1 MPYQKRTEL
10 KNKASAFESL
20 NNLTRLLRTNP
31 GTIVKSFIKKKIS
44 REKAMKIS
52 HELKSI
58 TELPPQI
65 AFIGKTGV
73 GKSSTINKLFNP
85 KPNLK
90 VDHVQPATM
99 GIEIFELS
107 LGERGK
113 LIVVDCPGLG
123 ESKEAD
129 KRNISAYKQLLEK
142 SDVAVWILKADDKTI
157 GIDQG
162 FMKKVLPKRLRNK
175 LVIAI
180 NQVDLMHPGNWYNN
194 HKIPSIE
201 QEENIIKKEEYVR
214 KKFTEAGLPPFRL
227 VSFSANKKYHLAVL
241 FNAMVD
247 ACPSERIPSLVKSG
261 DQNSYVSRKLR
272 LGDVKKIKKIRQK

>member
-99 GIEIFELS
+99 GIEIFEL
-107 LGERGK
+107 
-113 LIVVDCPGLG
+113 
-123 ESKEAD
+123 
-129 KRNISAYKQLLEK
+129 
-142 SDVAVWILKADDKTI
+142 
-157 GIDQG
+157 
-162 FMKKVLPKRLRNK
+162 
-175 LVIAI
+175 
-180 NQVDLMHPGNWYNN
+180 
-194 HKIPSIE
+194 
-201 QEENIIKKEEYVR
+201 
-214 KKFTEAGLPPFRL
+214 
-227 VSFSANKKYHLAVL
+227 
-241 FNAMVD
+241 
-247 ACPSERIPSLVKSG
+247 
-261 DQNSYVSRKLR
+261 
-272 LGDVKKIKKIRQK
+272 